1 MRQVKDHVC
10 PGLARRVPAVSVLLG
25 ALFQERV
32 SNFTTYML
40 LLQNTTIIK
49 HTMQIDI
56 LESGGL
62 AKSKQLKMDKSILN
76 SI

>member
-10 PGLARRVPAVSVLLG
+10 PSLARRVPSISVLLG

-32 SNFTTYML
+32 SNFTIYML

-49 HTMQIDI
+49 HNMRFERSRVAWQN
-56 LESGGL
+56 LR
-62 AKSKQLKMDKSILN
+62 N
-76 SI
+76 